1 MKKILF
7 NVIAP
12 TFRDLEETLRF
23 ALIHKNYSNTPDF
36 NEGLCLLKTDYKKL
50 RKWLL
55 FIVVKQMISRICRKA
70 NFDYVFKIFIFQIF
84 LLLLSS
90 YFS

>member
-50 RKWLL
+50 
-55 FIVVKQMISRICRKA
+55 
-70 NFDYVFKIFIFQIF
+70 NFQIIKKSGA
-84 LLLLSS
+84 SS
-90 YFS
+90 ARKCNLEAVHFVC